1 MDYNFVGVLA
11 SYPRDD
17 GLRKISEMVEM
28 GEFVSLADVN
38 LNEGMEEYEG
48 VPEVSLVSETYGI
61 GLRVLTEGKEERFV
75 SDLIPPSALLRDTQI
90 LIKQGKPIRPYL
102 NRYTLKYWDSKR
114 GDVTEPI
121 VEEGMYVSVDGDVYE
136 VMSIRE
142 ESQALVL
149 KSGDGRYYK
158 ASLSEL
164 DESKVGRDKDLD
176 GKVFKGKNLWYVV
189 LRDDGSEVEVLTSKG
204 EKTELE
210 KRDFLRGAEEVKSI
224 PEDIRRKFKRYIG
237 E

>member
-28 GEFVSLADVN
+28 GDFVSLADVN

-142 ESQALVL
+142 ESQSLVL

-164 DESKVGRDKDLD
+164 DESSVSDLKDLE
-176 GKVFKGKNLWYVV
+176 GRVFKGNRLWYVV
-189 LRDDGSEVEVLTSKG
+189 VGDEGSDVEVLTSNGKKFDTKKD
-204 EKTELE
+204 E
-210 KRDFLRGAEEVKSI
+210 FLGRVKEVVDI
-224 PEDIRRKFKRYIG
+224 PKDIRRKFKRYIG

>member
-114 GDVTEPI
+114 GDVLEPI
-121 VEEGMYVSVDGDVYE
+121 VEEGMYVSVDGDIYE
-136 VMSIRE
+136 VMSIQE
-142 ESQALVL
+142 ESQSLVL
-149 KSGDGRYYK
+149 KSGEGRYYK

-164 DESKVGRDKDLD
+164 DESSVADLKDLE
-176 GKVFKGKNLWYVV
+176 GRVFKGNRLWYVV
-189 LRDDGSEVEVLTSKG
+189 VDDEGSDVEVLTSNGKKFDITKD
-204 EKTELE
+204 E
-210 KRDFLRGAEEVKSI
+210 FLGRVKEVSKI
-224 PEDIRRKFKRYIG
+224 PKDIRRKFKRYIG